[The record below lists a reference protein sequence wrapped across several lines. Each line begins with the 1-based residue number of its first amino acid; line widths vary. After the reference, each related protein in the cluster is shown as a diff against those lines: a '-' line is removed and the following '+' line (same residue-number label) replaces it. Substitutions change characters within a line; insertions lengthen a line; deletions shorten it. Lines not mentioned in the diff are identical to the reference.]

1 MRFLLPA
8 FFCTNVS
15 KRQLPHLDLCL
26 ISLDLSLTLFT
37 YTLSRFYVFHF
48 APFRGVFIYHL
59 ISLHSAML
67 GLKKKKVSGCPV
79 YHIMYSLRTPV
90 V

>member
-26 ISLDLSLTLFT
+26 ISLDLSLTT
-37 YTLSRFYVFHF
+37 FYVYLVTLLRFSFCSVPGGFHLSS
-48 APFRGVFIYHL
+48 HL
-59 ISLHSAML
+59 SPLCYV
-67 GLKKKKVSGCPV
+67 GFEKKKVSGCPV